1 MNDNKNTTQQNLYNA
16 TKAVPIEKFICS
28 KTYIRKKKRCK
39 NSDLNFYLTK
49 LEKKVQMKTKASR
62 GKETINIRAE
72 INKIENKQQ
81 RKLTKSKDGCLKN

>member
-1 MNDNKNTTQQNLYNA
+1 MQLKQCLQGNLQA
-16 TKAVPIEKFICS
+16 PIRMLE
-28 KTYIRKKKRCK
+28 RKKRCK

-72 INKIENKQQ
+72 INKTENKKQ